1 MEILKSNES
10 RFIQYLES
18 KNLSVSSINY
28 YTMYVEWFFRWVK
41 KEDIQVT
48 KPDILKYLEY
58 LKNRKRVQKI
68 TQKNYLIA
76 LNHYFTFLFQAEMIT
91 ENPCQFLKIRGA
103 NKKQLH
109 KLYTMEELELLFD
122 NYYQYFV
129 RGYDNSHIPK
139 NQQKHSELNRQRN
152 TVILS
157 LLVHQ
162 GVRTNEIGTIKIDD
176 LDLIKANIKIR
187 NKKAGERVLPLKAS
201 QIGLFINYLQN
212 IRPQLLE
219 YQTKESE
226 NLFLPLPKSGSS
238 TASDKML
245 KHIFKSLV
253 GQVKTIDK
261 QFLDFWQVRASVITF
276 WLKTQGLR
284 KTQYLAGHSTIV
296 STENYLPNDIDDLI
310 DDINKLHPF

>member
-1 MEILKSNES
+1 MKNKE
-10 RFIQYLES
+10 FTAYLES

-28 YTMYVEWFFRWVK
+28 YSMYVEWFFRWAK

-58 LKNRKRVQKI
+58 LKNRKQVQNTTRKG
-68 TQKNYLIA
+68 YLTA
-76 LNHYFTFLFQAEMIT
+76 LNHYFTFLLQAEMVT
-91 ENPCQFLKIRGA
+91 ENPCQFLKIRGT

-109 KLYTMEELELLFD
+109 KLYTSEELDLLFD

-129 RGYDNSHIPK
+129 RGYDDSHIPK
-139 NQQKHSELNRQRN
+139 NQQKYSGLNRQRN

-157 LLVHQ
+157 LLVYQ
-162 GVRTNEIGTIKIDD
+162 GIRTNEIGTIKTDD

-212 IRPQLLE
+212 IRPQIVE
-219 YQTKESE
+219 YQTVE
-226 NLFLPLPKSGSS
+226 NEKLFLPLPKSGKR
-238 TASDKML
+238 TAGEDML
-245 KHIFKSLV
+245 KHIFKPLV

-261 QFLDFWQVRASVITF
+261 QFLNFEQVRASVITF

-284 KTQYLAGHSTIV
+284 KTQYLAGHSTII
-296 STENYLPNDIDDLI
+296 STENYLPNDIDNLI

>member
-1 MEILKSNES
+1 MEILKSDES
-10 RFIQYLES
+10 RFRQYLES

-28 YTMYVEWFFRWVK
+28 YTMYVEWFFKWAK

-48 KPDILKYLEY
+48 KPDILRYLEY
-58 LKNRKRVQKI
+58 LKNQKRVQN
-68 TQKNYLIA
+68 TTRKNYLIA
-76 LNHYFTFLFQAEMIT
+76 LNHYFTFLFQVEMIM
-91 ENPCQFLKIRGA
+91 ENPCQFLKIRGT

-122 NYYQYFV
+122 NFYQYFV
-129 RGYDNSHIPK
+129 RGYDDSHIPK
-139 NQQKHSELNRQRN
+139 NQQKCSELNRQRN

-157 LLVHQ
+157 ILVHQ
-162 GVRTNEIGTIKIDD
+162 GIKTNEIGTIETDD

-187 NKKAGERVLPLKAS
+187 NKKAGERILPLKAS
-201 QIGLFINYLQN
+201 QIGLFINYVQN
-212 IRPQLLE
+212 IRPQILE

-226 NLFLPLPKSGSS
+226 NLFLPLPKSGKK
-238 TASDKML
+238 TANDKML

-296 STENYLPNDIDDLI
+296 STENYLPNDIDNLI

>member
-1 MEILKSNES
+1 MKNKE
-10 RFIQYLES
+10 FTAYLES

-28 YTMYVEWFFRWVK
+28 YSMYVEWFFRWAK

-58 LKNRKRVQKI
+58 LKNRKQVQNTTRKG
-68 TQKNYLIA
+68 YLTA
-76 LNHYFTFLFQAEMIT
+76 LNHYFTFLLQAEMVT
-91 ENPCQFLKIRGA
+91 ENPCQFLKIRGT

-109 KLYTMEELELLFD
+109 KLYTSEELDLLFD

-129 RGYDNSHIPK
+129 RGYDDSHIPK
-139 NQQKHSELNRQRN
+139 NQQKYSGLNRQRN

-157 LLVHQ
+157 LLVYQ
-162 GVRTNEIGTIKIDD
+162 GIRTNEIGTIKTDD

-212 IRPQLLE
+212 IRPQIVE
-219 YQTKESE
+219 YQTRESE
-226 NLFLPLPKSGSS
+226 KLFLPLPKSSKK
-238 TASDKML
+238 TAGENLL
-245 KHIFKSLV
+245 KDIFKPLV
-253 GQVKTIDK
+253 RQVKTIDK
-261 QFLDFWQVRASVITF
+261 QFLNFEQVRASVITF

-284 KTQYLAGHSTIV
+284 KTQYLAGHSTII
-296 STENYLPNDIDDLI
+296 STENYLPNDIDNLI

>member
-1 MEILKSNES
+1 MKNTEFTI
-10 RFIQYLES
+10 YLES
-18 KNLSVSSINY
+18 KNLSASSINY
-28 YTMYVEWFFRWVK
+28 YTMYVEWFFKWAK

-58 LKNRKRVQKI
+58 LKNRKRVQNI
-68 TQKNYLIA
+68 TQKNYLTA
-76 LNHYFTFLFQAEMIT
+76 LNHYFTFLYQNGQTI
-91 ENPCQFLKIRGA
+91 ENPCQFLKIRGT

-129 RGYDNSHIPK
+129 RGYDDSHIPK

-157 LLVHQ
+157 LLVYQ
-162 GVRTNEIGTIKIDD
+162 GIRTNEINTIETDD
-176 LDLIKANIKIR
+176 LDLIKASIKIR

-201 QIGLFINYLQN
+201 QIGLFINYVQN
-212 IRPQLLE
+212 IRPQIVE
-219 YQTKESE
+219 YQTRE
-226 NLFLPLPKSGSS
+226 NEKLFLPLPKSGRR
-238 TASDKML
+238 TAGKDML
-245 KHIFKSLV
+245 KHIFKPLV

-261 QFLDFWQVRASVITF
+261 QFLNFQQVRASVITF

-296 STENYLPNDIDDLI
+296 STENYLPNDIDNLI